1 MTDKRGLFEAA
12 SGGWIFLDEVATL
25 SPAAQVA
32 LLRVLEANEV
42 MRVGSTKPVTVKVR
56 VLAATNEPIEQMV
69 KDGRFRRDLWQR
81 LREAEIALPPLR
93 DRPAEI
99 RPLVEHF
106 CRVMSGGPYTP
117 SGPVMEVLTNVS
129 WREGNV
135 RELRNC
141 LRAMTEL
148 HVNKLLTPLAIPARI
163 WEEAGERP
171 KDGPAAGATPLQGTK
186 DASAVSIPW
195 HGTYDDMADML
206 LIEMTRR
213 FARGRTRQIPLR
225 ELAELTGLARST
237 LSGRFQAIRHKNL
250 VDFDELTKIVNVGDK
265 KV

>member
-1 MTDKRGLFEAA
+1 
-12 SGGWIFLDEVATL
+12 
-25 SPAAQVA
+25 
-32 LLRVLEANEV
+32 
-42 MRVGSTKPVTVKVR
+42 
-56 VLAATNEPIEQMV
+56 
-69 KDGRFRRDLWQR
+69 
-81 LREAEIALPPLR
+81 
-93 DRPAEI
+93 
-99 RPLVEHF
+99 
-106 CRVMSGGPYTP
+106 
-117 SGPVMEVLTNVS
+117 MEVLTNVS